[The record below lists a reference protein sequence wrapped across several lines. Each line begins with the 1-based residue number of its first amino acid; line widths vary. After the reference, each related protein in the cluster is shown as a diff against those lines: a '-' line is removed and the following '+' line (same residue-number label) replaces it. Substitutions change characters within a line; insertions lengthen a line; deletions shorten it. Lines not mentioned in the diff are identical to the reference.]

1 MSQSARRRGR
11 LVRGLLGLSSAGLA
25 LLVACAG
32 ANGDE
37 SSGPGD
43 PPGAGDAASSSSSCA
58 ASLPECTVAPSF
70 SATVEPLVQRTCAGC
85 HGPGGVA
92 ADRDL
97 TTYANV
103 AQLEVTELVQL
114 YSCQMPPADAGPD
127 AMLSLPER
135 EAMMQWFICG
145 YPDN

>member
-1 MSQSARRRGR
+1 
-11 LVRGLLGLSSAGLA
+11 LLGLSSVGVA
-25 LLVACAG
+25 LVVACSG
-32 ANGDE
+32 ATADE

-43 PPGAGDAASSSSSCA
+43 GPNATDDAGASSCA
-58 ASLPECTVAPSF
+58 ASLPQCTVAPSF
-70 SATVEPLVQRTCAGC
+70 SSTIEPLVQRTCAGC

-97 TTYANV
+97 TTYANI
-103 AQLEVTELVQL
+103 AKLEVTELVQL